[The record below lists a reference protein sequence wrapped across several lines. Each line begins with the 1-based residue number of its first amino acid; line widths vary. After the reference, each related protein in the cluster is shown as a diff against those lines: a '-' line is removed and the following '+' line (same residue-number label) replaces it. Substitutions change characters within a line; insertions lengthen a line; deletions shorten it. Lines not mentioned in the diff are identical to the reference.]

1 MKRIIRF
8 TASWCNPCKALAKNL
23 EEANLG
29 VPIEVIDIDI
39 FPDLAQEYGIRSVP
53 VLVLKEENVESKRL
67 IGLKSTKELKE
78 WVGHD

>member
-67 IGLKSTKELKE
+67 TGLKSTKELKE